1 MNSVLQNRKI
11 RCSTGGWARIAS
23 GLSFAVLLLIS
34 LSVKAAPMSGTY
46 TINPSGGNYTT
57 FAAAVSALSTNGVS
71 GAVTF
76 NVAATTFTEA
86 VTIPSITGASATNT
100 ITFQGAG
107 RGKSIIQNSSSVVYF
122 SSCKFVTF
130 NGFSI
135 TNTGSTYAVYAYFSV
150 NCSVVNCDIK
160 ASNACCVYCVYDYYN
175 LNYSMVNNHISGGYY
190 CIYIYSSP
198 NSTSYAKGVYKNN
211 TIVNFGYYG
220 MLNYYTNNNQYIGN
234 TIDSTANGYG
244 YGFYCYYESG
254 ATYSSNKVIAPNLY
268 YPMIC
273 YYGNYYSSVNT
284 FKIINN
290 FFSNYQY
297 YTYFY
302 NYYSSN
308 MLIAHN
314 TFYGNANYYALY
326 MYNYYCGSNIN
337 IISNIFYGGGGNPT
351 AYIYLYGTTL
361 PAPFG
366 MVDGNCFINPSGGAP
381 VYFGSTSYATLAA
394 YQAAVS
400 AYTYTSP
407 YDGKKRAFE
416 GYASTT
422 TPVWINPPR
431 DLHVNQTKVAP
442 TGVYAGV
449 DVDIDGDAR
458 CKLFPTAGA
467 DESNFGKSKPTVK
480 FFLPTSIYPGS
491 PTFIYQTA
499 KAGEPKAHQW
509 YLNGVKVSD
518 SVVLKTSAFVTG
530 SNTLKLVTQ
539 TCGGNDSF
547 QQTFN
552 VSAPVAVPGTDFIAS
567 KNTIQAGQSVS
578 FKDLS
583 SNGPT
588 KWLWAITPDSTL
600 SSGVKVPTVKYIFG
614 SNTYQNPVIQFN
626 FGGKYKVCMTATNGV
641 GKGAT
646 VCKTNYINVIPTVNL
661 APGTQT
667 TRFAAGYLYD
677 NGGANNNY
685 SYDASNNYVESILI
699 DPCAD
704 SVFLT
709 FSMFDT
715 YCGYDYVRLYQ
726 GRDNTGK
733 ALWSGK
739 CTSSGYGYGPGYV
752 GGKAYACTYT
762 CMPDVVKPDTFKA
775 KGQMYIEMVCRVA
788 SNSAGFAAYW
798 WSTPKASKK
807 PKAAFVSSNA
817 GDSVCTNAAL
827 NFSNTTKIDPND
839 PATFLWD
846 LDGDISTFECIGTC
860 ANASYPYFLSGPVK
874 VTLIATNCGGSDT
887 ASRTLTVYNPKA
899 PKASFTVDNVNATTN
914 DFVFFTSTVPQCVDD
929 YKWTITKNGTVITN
943 RAVFV
948 NGTSNLSANPVVNFL
963 DTGWYDVKMYVD
975 NSSGSQKDSIIKTK
989 FIHIR
994 NAYCIPNVAVLNAG
1008 IGISKVVFNTISN
1021 KTTQA
1026 STDYS
1031 NFTSNAALSTSI
1043 AIGATYSITISR
1055 DPSLIFEAINR
1066 DVYIDWNQDGSFVG
1080 KGEIVASDSNSYSSD
1095 YTAKITVPKTA
1106 KTGATI
1112 MRIAVNRGSYSNKPC
1127 GANEFGEYHDY
1138 RIYVTP
1144 YNILPVIVLT
1154 GHQGLKDTIKLEQ
1167 GNTFTEPGYKATS
1180 FLYGDITK
1188 NVVITNPLNNVVP
1201 GVYVIK
1207 YNVTDSAGNKAVTQ
1221 IRVIQ
1226 VTKDITAP
1234 ALIVDKP
1241 DTTIIEVTKTPTHPV
1256 PVPKVISADDLVDGP
1271 LAGSVVID
1279 SGKVQTNIVGTY
1291 IVSYIVTDLSGNT
1304 ATVYRVVKVID
1315 SIAPVMK
1322 LIGTDPA
1329 IVEVNTSYTDQ
1340 GVSVSDNY
1348 NTAGELN
1355 PLVIVTSNVDI
1366 TKVGT
1371 YLVTYNVKD
1380 KSGNSAASLTRTVKV
1395 VDTIPP
1401 TLTLNGTQSDSIDVF
1416 KPYNDPGVTVSDN
1429 YDNTSDIDIT
1439 ITGTF
1444 YSNFPGGKNPKTLGS
1459 YTIIY
1464 TATDKSG
1471 NKSIVTRTVKVVD
1484 HVAPVIS
1491 LLGDAA
1497 LSVCRWF
1504 PYVDAG
1510 YSLSDNYYP
1519 NNKITVTTEGTFVTQ
1534 GGTTMTGLLTLRYK
1548 AVDGSNNVGYS
1559 SYRYIQIK
1567 SETDFTCVNS
1577 IQKDLSLDKFINVYP
1592 NPNTGIF
1599 TISANLQ
1606 SQENVRISVTN
1617 LLGQEIEVVHNG
1629 ILGQNSFQVD
1639 MSSQPG
1645 GVYLLNIVTNNQSL
1659 TRQIE
1664 IVK

>member
-1 MNSVLQNRKI
+1 MQINYSLSTQRK
-11 RCSTGGWARIAS
+11 RSLFRFAGTLAVFL
-23 GLSFAVLLLIS
+23 LSFLLWTTES
-34 LSVKAAPMSGTY
+34 KAQLSGTY
-46 TINPSGGNYTT
+46 TICPSGCNYSSIG
-57 FAAAVSALSTNGVS
+57 AAITDLKNKGISAS
-71 GAVTF
+71 VTF
-76 NVAATTFTEA
+76 NVSAATYSENP
-86 VTIPSITGASATNT
+86 TITQTISGASATKT

-107 RGKSIIQNSSSVVYF
+107 RGKSIVSYSGTVLTLQNTAWI
-122 SSCKFVTF
+122 TF
-130 NGFSI
+130 TGFSF
-135 TNTGSTYAVYAYFSV
+135 TCT
-150 NCSVVNCDIK
+150 
-160 ASNACCVYCVYDYYN
+160 
-175 LNYSMVNNHISGGYY
+175 
-190 CIYIYSSP
+190 
-198 NSTSYAKGVYKNN
+198 STSYALYTYFTTNCTVAFSDLSTSTSAGYCVYSYYTSNWTLTNCHMNGGQYGLYSYTSPGSSTYANDKYLNN
-211 TIVNFGYYG
+211 RWVNFTYYG
-220 MLNYYTNNNQYIGN
+220 MYLYYTNNATYFNN
-234 TIDSTANGYG
+234 VLDSTSSAY
-244 YGFYCYYESG
+244 YDVISVYESG
-254 ATYSSNKVIAPNLY
+254 CNYNSNKFIAKVQY
-268 YPMIC
+268 YPILLELE
-273 YYGNYYSSVNT
+273 NYYSSAVL
-284 FKIINN
+284 FKFINN
-290 FFSNYQY
+290 FCSNYGY
-297 YTYFY
+297 YAYFLSEY
-302 NYYSSN
+302 ASN
-308 MLIAHN
+308 VLIAHN
-314 TFYGNANYYALY
+314 TFYGNTSYYSAY
-326 MYNYYCGSNIN
+326 FYNYSCYSNIN
-337 IISNIFYGGGGNPT
+337 IISNLFYGGGGNPA
-351 AYIYLYGTTL
+351 AYYYNYATTL

-366 MVDGNCFINPSGGAP
+366 MIDGNAYINPGGTSL
-381 VYFGSTSYATLAA
+381 VYFGSTYSTLAS
-394 YQAAVS
+394 YQAAM
-400 AYTYTSP
+400 AGYTYTSP
-407 YDGKKRAFE
+407 YNGQKASFE
-416 GYASTT
+416 QFASTT
-422 TPVWINPPR
+422 VPTFINPPT

-442 TGVYAGV
+442 SGVYAGI
-449 DVDIDGDAR
+449 DIDIDGDTR

-480 FFLPTSIYPGS
+480 FFLPSNIYPGS

-499 KAGEPKAHQW
+499 KAGEPKIHQW

-530 SNTLKLVTQ
+530 SNTLKLVTT
-539 TCGGNDSF
+539 TCGGKDSF
-547 QQTFN
+547 TATFN
-552 VSAPVAVPGTDFIAS
+552 VSAPTAVPGTDFIAN
-567 KNTIQAGQSVS
+567 KNTIQAGQVIS
-578 FKDLS
+578 FTDLS

-600 SSGVKVPTVKYIFG
+600 NNGVKVPTVKYVFG
-614 SNTYQNPVIQFN
+614 SNTYQNPQVRFDY
-626 FGGKYKVCMTATNGV
+626 GGKYKVCMTATNGV

-667 TRFAAGYLYD
+667 THFAAGYLYD
-677 NGGANNNY
+677 NGGPNGGY
-685 SYDASNNYVESILI
+685 TYDSKIESIVI

-704 SVFLT
+704 SVYLT

-715 YCGYDYVRLYQ
+715 YCGYDFVRLYQ
-726 GRDNTGK
+726 GRDNSGAK
-733 ALWSGK
+733 LWSSK
-739 CTSSGYGYGPGYV
+739 CSSTGSAGYGPGYT
-752 GGKAYACTYT
+752 GGKSVSCSYT
-762 CMPDVVKPDTFKA
+762 CLPDVVKPDTFKA
-775 KGQMYIEMVCRVA
+775 KGQIYLEMNCIEPYYP
-788 SNSAGFAAYW
+788 AGFAAYW
-798 WSTPKASKK
+798 WSKPKTSSK

-827 NFSNTTKIDPND
+827 NFTNTTKIDPND

-846 LDGDISTFECIGTC
+846 LDGDLTTFECIGAC
-860 ANASYPYFLSGPVK
+860 ATSSYPYFLSGPVK

-887 ASRTLTVYNPKA
+887 ATRTLTVYNPKS
-899 PKASFTVDNVNATTN
+899 PKASFTADNVNATSN

-929 YKWTITKNGTVITN
+929 YKWTITKNGTTN
-943 RAVFV
+943 TSFAKYV
-948 NGTSNLSANPVVNFL
+948 NGTSNQSANPVVNFL
-963 DTGWYDVKMYVD
+963 DTGWFDVKMYVD
-975 NSSGSQKDSIIKTK
+975 NASGAQKDSTTKIKY
-989 FIHIR
+989 IHIR
-994 NAYCIPNVAVLNAG
+994 NAYCIPNVAILNAG

-1021 KTTQA
+1021 KTAQA

-1031 NFTSNAALSTSI
+1031 NFTTNSALSTTI

-1080 KGEIVASDSNSYSSD
+1080 TGEIVAKDSNSYSADFTS
-1095 YTAKITVPKTA
+1095 KITVPKTA

-1127 GANEFGEYHDY
+1127 GANEFGEYQDY

-1144 YNILPVIVLT
+1144 YNILPVITLT

-1167 GNTFTEPGYKATS
+1167 GNTFVEPGYKATS

-1201 GVYVIK
+1201 GIYVVK
-1207 YNVTDSAGNKAVTQ
+1207 YDVTDSSGNKAVTQ
-1221 IRVIQ
+1221 VRVIQ
-1226 VTKDITAP
+1226 VTKDATAP

-1241 DTTIIEVTKTPTHPV
+1241 DTTIIEVTKLPMHPV

-1271 LAGSVVID
+1271 LAGSVIID
-1279 SGKVQTNIVGTY
+1279 SAKVQTNIVGTY
-1291 IVSYIVTDLSGNT
+1291 VVSYTVTDLSGNT

-1315 SIAPVMK
+1315 SIAPEMK
-1322 LIGTDPA
+1322 LIGSDPT
-1329 IVEVNTSYTDQ
+1329 IVEVNTTYTDQ

-1380 KSGNSAASLTRTVKV
+1380 LAGNSAATLTRTVNV

-1401 TLTLNGTQSDSIDVF
+1401 TLTLNGAQSDSIDVF
-1416 KPYNDPGVTVSDN
+1416 KSYNDPGVTVSDN
-1429 YDNTSDIDIT
+1429 YDNTGDITIT

-1510 YSLSDNYYP
+1510 YSLNDNYYP
-1519 NNKITVTTEGTFVTQ
+1519 NNKITVTSEGSFITG
-1534 GGTTMTGLLTLRYK
+1534 GGTTMWGLLTLRYK
-1548 AVDGSNNVGYS
+1548 AVDGSNNAGYS
-1559 SYRYIQIK
+1559 DYRYIEVK
-1567 SETDFTCVNS
+1567 PETDFTCVNS
-1577 IQKDLSLDKFINVYP
+1577 VNTNLNLDKYISVYP
-1592 NPNTGIF
+1592 NPSSGMF
-1599 TISANLQ
+1599 TVNSNLPA
-1606 SQENVRISVTN
+1606 QEKVRMSITN

-1639 MSSQPG
+1639 MSNQPS
-1645 GVYLLNIVTNNQSL
+1645 GVYLLNIVTNNQTL
-1659 TRQIE
+1659 TKRIE
-1664 IVK
+1664 ITK

>member
-1 MNSVLQNRKI
+1 MLKSILLNKSRG
-11 RCSTGGWARIAS
+11 STKNWTQKTGWAICAM
-23 GLSFAVLLLIS
+23 LLL
-34 LSVKAAPMSGTY
+34 LSPAVKAQLSGTY
-46 TINPSGGNYTT
+46 TVCSSGCNYSSIG
-57 FAAAVSALSTNGVS
+57 AAITDLKNKGISA
-71 GAVTF
+71 AVTF
-76 NVAATTFTEA
+76 NVSAGTYAENPTVNQA
-86 VTIPSITGASATNT
+86 ITGASATNT

-107 RGKSIIQNSSSVVYF
+107 RGKSVVSY
-122 SSCKFVTF
+122 SGTVLTLSNTKFVTF
-130 NGFSI
+130 TGFSFTCTSTSYGVYSYFT
-135 TNTGSTYAVYAYFSV
+135 TNCTVSY
-150 NCSVVNCDIK
+150 CDISTS
-160 ASNACCVYCVYDYYN
+160 ASCCAYCIYDYYT
-175 LNYSMVNNHISGGYY
+175 LNWTVSNCHIAGGYY
-190 CIYIYSSP
+190 GLYIYSSP
-198 NSTSYAKGVYKNN
+198 NNSSYANNLYKNN
-211 TIVNFGYYG
+211 RIVGFGYYASII
-220 MLNYYTNNNQYIGN
+220 YYTNTAQYIGN
-234 TIDSTANGYG
+234 VIDSSANGYG
-244 YGFYCYYESG
+244 YGFYTWYESG
-254 ATYSSNKVIAPNLY
+254 AHYIGNKIIAPGLY
-268 YPMIC
+268 YPFYM
-273 YYGNYYSSVNT
+273 YYANYYSTKNQMQMV
-284 FKIINN
+284 NN
-290 FFSNYQY
+290 FVSNYQY
-297 YTYFY
+297 YAYFY
-302 NYYSSN
+302 MYYASN
-308 MLIAHN
+308 ILFAHN
-314 TFYGNANYYALY
+314 TFYGNTGNYALY
-326 MYNYYCGSNIN
+326 MYCYYGGSNIN
-337 IISNIFYGGGGNPT
+337 IISNIFQAAGASYA
-351 AYIYLYGTTL
+351 AYIYTYGSTF

-366 MVDGNCFINPSGGAP
+366 VLDGNAYLNGTGNLVYLNGTGYSTLGALQSGL
-381 VYFGSTSYATLAA
+381 SS
-394 YQAAVS
+394 
-400 AYTYTSP
+400 YTYTSP
-407 YDGKKRAFE
+407 YDGRKGSFE
-416 GYASTT
+416 QYANTT
-422 TPVWINPPR
+422 VPTYINPPK

-442 TGVYAGV
+442 SGVYAGV

-458 CKLFPTAGA
+458 CKLFPTCGA
-467 DESNFGKSKPTVK
+467 DESNFGKNKPTVK
-480 FFLPTSIYPGS
+480 FFLPSNIYPGS

-499 KAGEPKAHQW
+499 KAGEPKIHAW

-539 TCGGNDSF
+539 TCAGNDSF
-547 QQTFN
+547 TATFN
-552 VSAPVAVPGTDFIAS
+552 VSAPTAVPGTDFIAN

-578 FKDLS
+578 FTDLS

-588 KWLWAITPDSTL
+588 KWLWAITPDSAI
-600 SSGVKVPTVKYIFG
+600 SNGVKVPTVKYIFG

-626 FGGKYKVCMTATNGV
+626 IGGKYKVCMTASNGV

-646 VCKTNYINVIPTVNL
+646 VCKTNYIKVIPAVNL
-661 APGTQT
+661 KSGTQVT
-667 TRFAAGYLYD
+667 NFSQGYLFD
-677 NGGANNNY
+677 NGGPNNNY
-685 SYDASNNYVESILI
+685 SYDASNAYVESMLI

-715 YCGYDYVRLYQ
+715 YCGYDYVRLYS
-726 GRDNTGK
+726 GKDNTGK
-733 ALWSGK
+733 PLWSSK

-752 GGKAYACTYT
+752 GGKAYACSYT

-807 PKAAFVSSNA
+807 PTASFVSSNA
-817 GDSVCTNAAL
+817 GDSVCTNASL
-827 NFSNTTKIDPND
+827 NYTNTTKIDPND

-874 VTLIATNCGGSDT
+874 VTLVATNCGGSDT
-887 ASRTLTVYNPKA
+887 ATRTLTVYNPKS

-914 DFVFFTSTVPQCVDD
+914 DFVFITSTVPQCVDD
-929 YKWTITKNGTVITN
+929 YKWTITKNGTTN
-943 RAVFV
+943 TSFAKYV
-948 NGTSNLSANPVVNFL
+948 NGTSNLSPNPVVNFT

-975 NSSGSQKDSIIKTK
+975 NASGAQKDSITKIKM
-989 FIHIR
+989 IHIR
-994 NAYCIPNVAVLNAG
+994 NAYCIPNVAILNSG
-1008 IGISKVVFNTISN
+1008 IGISQVVFNTISN
-1021 KTTQA
+1021 KTVQA
-1026 STDYS
+1026 ATDYS
-1031 NFTSNAALSTSI
+1031 NFTTNASLSTSI
-1043 AIGATYSITISR
+1043 AIGASYNITISR

-1080 KGEIVASDSNSYSSD
+1080 TGEIVAKDTNSYSSD
-1095 YTAKITVPKTA
+1095 FTAKITVPKTA
-1106 KTGATI
+1106 KTGATV

-1127 GANEFGEYHDY
+1127 GANEFGEYQDY

-1144 YNILPVIVLT
+1144 YNILPVITLT

-1167 GNTFTEPGYKATS
+1167 GNTFVEPGYKATS
-1180 FLYGDITK
+1180 FLYGDITA

-1201 GVYVIK
+1201 GVYVVK

-1221 IRVIQ
+1221 VRVIQ
-1226 VTKDITAP
+1226 VTKDATPP
-1234 ALIVDKP
+1234 ALIVDTP
-1241 DTTIIEVTKTPTHPV
+1241 DTTIIEVTKLPMHPV

-1291 IVSYIVTDLSGNT
+1291 VVSYSVTDLSGNT

-1315 SIAPVMK
+1315 TIAPVMK
-1322 LIGTDPA
+1322 LIGTDPTV
-1329 IVEVNTSYTDQ
+1329 VEVNTSYTDQ

-1355 PLVIVTSNVDI
+1355 PLVVVSSNVDI

-1380 KSGNSAASLTRTVKV
+1380 IAGNSAATLTRTVNV

-1401 TLTLNGTQSDSIDVF
+1401 TLTLNGAQSDSIDVF
-1416 KPYNDPGVTVSDN
+1416 NSYNDPGVTVSDN
-1429 YDNTSDIDIT
+1429 YDNTGDVIIT

-1510 YSLSDNYYP
+1510 YSLSDNYYA

-1577 IQKDLSLDKFINVYP
+1577 IQKDLSLDKYINVYP

-1599 TISANLQ
+1599 TISANLPA
-1606 SQENVRISVTN
+1606 QEKVRISVTN

-1639 MSSQPG
+1639 MTNQPA
-1645 GVYLLNIVTNNQSL
+1645 GVYLLNIVSDNQTL
-1659 TRQIE
+1659 TKRIE
-1664 IVK
+1664 IAK